1 VSASPVPAN
10 SAVTVTLNQVPDTSI
25 SFEKAQTLSKVT
37 FKNETKISV
46 YDINTGNL
54 MKSWDYQEN
63 QNSNYSL
70 NLTGIPVGTYI
81 LKVERNNRTATT
93 KIILQ

>member
-1 VSASPVPAN
+1 MGGAI
-10 SAVTVTLNQVPDTSI
+10 T
-25 SFEKAQTLSKVT
+25 FEKAQTLSNVI

-46 YDINTGNL
+46 YDINSGNL